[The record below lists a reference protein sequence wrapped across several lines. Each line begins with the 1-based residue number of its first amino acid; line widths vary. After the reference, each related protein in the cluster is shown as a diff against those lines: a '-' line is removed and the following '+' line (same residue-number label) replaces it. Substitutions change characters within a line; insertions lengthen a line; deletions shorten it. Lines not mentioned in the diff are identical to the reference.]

1 MDTPSLLAAELGDDP
16 VAAEVDLGGDDRLV
30 VTPARTLV
38 YRADGLLRDETV
50 EEFPHDVDR
59 LGVAEGR
66 RKATVT
72 ATTVDG
78 EVELTVPTDRLDDV
92 LTPLLGG
99 VLAAAGVTDADE
111 EVHAVYRFSEL
122 TLVVTDQR
130 VVKHVGS
137 ALWDGEHESYPFERV
152 TDLDAEEGRVGTGI
166 VLTVDGRPR
175 RIKAPSDR
183 ADAVRRT
190 LGEALLAYHGVDSLT
205 ALRART
211 GDDGDGESESADDG
225 EASPEEERTER
236 TVEPLLDDGS
246 ASAASTA
253 EGEAANA
260 AAEPREA
267 ERPPA
272 DAGSADAD
280 VLERLDR
287 LEAAVERQGDRIER
301 QRETIETLVEELRQG
316 R

>member
-38 YRADGLLRDETV
+38 YRADGLLRDEAV

-59 LGVAEGR
+59 LDVAEGR

-78 EVELTVPTDRLDDV
+78 EAELTVPTDRLDDV
-92 LTPLLGG
+92 LTPVFGG
-99 VLAAAGVTDADE
+99 VLAAAGVTDTDE
-111 EVHAVYRFSEL
+111 EVRAVYRFSEL
-122 TLVVTDQR
+122 TLVVTDRR

-137 ALWDGEHESYPFERV
+137 ALWDGEHESFPFESV
-152 TDLDAEEGRVGTGI
+152 TDLDAEEGRVATGI
-166 VLTVDGRPR
+166 VLTVDGRPQR
-175 RIKAPSDR
+175 VKAPSDR

-190 LGEALLAYHGVDSLT
+190 LGEALLAYHGVDSLA

-211 GDDGDGESESADDG
+211 GADDDDSGESESADDG
-225 EASPEEERTER
+225 ETPSEEEGTER
-236 TVEPLLDDGS
+236 TVEPLLGDDGTSPS
-246 ASAASTA
+246 AS
-253 EGEAANA
+253 EDG
-260 AAEPREA
+260 
-267 ERPPA
+267 PA
-272 DAGSADAD
+272 DAATEPGDVERPRVDAD

-287 LEAAVERQGDRIER
+287 LEAAVERQGERIER
-301 QRETIETLVEELRQG
+301 QRETIETLVEELRRG